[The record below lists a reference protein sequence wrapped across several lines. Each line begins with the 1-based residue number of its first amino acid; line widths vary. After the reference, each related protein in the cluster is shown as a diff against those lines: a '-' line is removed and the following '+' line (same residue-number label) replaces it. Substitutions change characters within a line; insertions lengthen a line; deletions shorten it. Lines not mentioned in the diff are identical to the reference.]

1 LREPAVKADMVPDL
15 AMNSLL
21 STAKCA
27 DANYAT
33 LFTKD
38 EVKVFDLELTKINIE
53 GGAAVMTGWR
63 CPKTK
68 LWRIPIKP
76 DIENQNTDTI
86 LMSQEATDIIM
97 SRRSE
102 HPNEFVNSVY
112 ELPNLEQVVAWYHA
126 AAGYPTKTTWIKAI
140 EAGFYATWPL
150 LTAKAVKKH
159 YPETKETPK
168 GHMKRVKS
176 GVRSTKEQVQE
187 HPEVEAAVSNLAN
200 LRRKH
205 RDVYV
210 HIEETGEMIYSDQT
224 GRFPVTSSGGHKY
237 IMVLV
242 EIDSN
247 FISMEPMKSRETSE
261 LIRAYNT
268 IMSRLKA
275 KGIQPKK
282 QMLDNEAPR
291 AYLDTIEE
299 QGLEWELVP
308 PHNHRRNVAERAIQ
322 TAKGHIIANVMGC
335 DPTFPLKEWHRILP
349 QIEMTLNM
357 LRASNVR
364 PMISA
369 HAYVYTGNMTTIGCH
384 WHHWDVPHNALRET
398 VNV

>member
-1 LREPAVKADMVPDL
+1 MRKLERKRERQRDRIATIVADLAATSTVIRNADAEHVDVLETKSQKVFQNANGTLSSTGNEARLKYNLREPAGKADMVPDL
-15 AMNSLL
+15 ATNSLL

-38 EVKVFDLELTKINIE
+38 KVRVFDLELTKINIKGE
-53 GGAAVMTGWR
+53 AAVMTGWR

-68 LWRIPIKP
+68 LWRIQSK
-76 DIENQNTDTI
+76 
-86 LMSQEATDIIM
+86 EATDIIM

-102 HPNEFVNSVY
+102 HPDEFVNNVY

-140 EAGFYATWPL
+140 EAGSYATRPL
-150 LTAKAVKKH
+150 LTVKAVKKH

-187 HPEVEAAVSNLAN
+187 HPEVEAALSNLAD
-200 LRRKH
+200 LQRKH
-205 RDVYV
+205 RDAYV
-210 HIEETGEMIYSDQT
+210 QIKESGEMIYSDQT

-247 FISMEPMKSRETSE
+247 FISMEPMKSRKTSE
-261 LIRAYNT
+261 LIRSYNN
-268 IMSRLKA
+268 IMLRLKT

-299 QGLEWELVP
+299 QGLERELVP

-322 TAKGHIIANVMGC
+322 TARG
-335 DPTFPLKEWHRILP
+335 IL
-349 QIEMTLNM
+349 
-357 LRASNVR
+357 
-364 PMISA
+364 
-369 HAYVYTGNMTTIGCH
+369 
-384 WHHWDVPHNALRET
+384 
-398 VNV
+398 